1 MAGFGG
7 LFSRAPPPVLST
19 ALLASAHWGS
29 ACRTG
34 CAISRLWWRRRVY
47 QLVCT
52 TPRRLRLTGTRC
64 TNPTQVRNRGTEAA
78 ALVTAALAHAAADLG
93 VSQCGVIEELL
104 PDGGAPPRSRE
115 IDPRLSRD

>member
-1 MAGFGG
+1 MPH
-7 LFSRAPPPVLST
+7 RVRHLSPLVAAACVPSWC
-19 ALLASAHWGS
+19 ALHHA
-29 ACRTG
+29 
-34 CAISRLWWRRRVY
+34 V
-47 QLVCT
+47 
-52 TPRRLRLTGTRC
+52 LRLTGTRC